1 LLGSDDG
8 DAGISADRQQVAIA
22 GDEILGISGNRAG
35 DNLIVV
41 WVAGNR
47 AGRGRRIV
55 NDGSETQKIGSILCH
70 LPEGIGVT
78 SEQARTIRE
87 YFHRLIDDRYR
98 EIKLDSTRYHTP
110 EKLVRNSARV
120 VVAEKGTD
128 KQIGIENRANHAG
141 VGFAERGERFL
152 PLHPPSVRLL

>member
-1 LLGSDDG
+1 
-8 DAGISADRQQVAIA
+8 VP
-22 GDEILGISGNRAG
+22 
-35 DNLIVV
+35 
-41 WVAGNR
+41 
-47 AGRGRRIV
+47 
-55 NDGSETQKIGSILCH
+55 

-78 SEQARTIRE
+78 SDQARTIRE

-128 KQIGIENRANHAG
+128 KQIGIETRATHAA